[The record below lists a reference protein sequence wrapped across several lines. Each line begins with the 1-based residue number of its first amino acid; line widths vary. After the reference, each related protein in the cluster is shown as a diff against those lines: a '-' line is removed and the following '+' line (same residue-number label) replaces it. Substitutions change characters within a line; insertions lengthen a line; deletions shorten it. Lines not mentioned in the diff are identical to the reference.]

1 MFIMKGQFFHRVF
14 NSLPIRLLISQI
26 KRSHV
31 LLLIW
36 FLLFAVVTDQLG
48 KYLGIP
54 SLFLDPEYLNKVN
67 FLSFFIMGVVV
78 AGFTTAFHITCYIVD
93 GYRYNF
99 LGSLTKPFAKFSINN
114 SLIPIVFLLV
124 YLLNIILYQIR
135 NEEATAM
142 DIFWAVT
149 GVVIGFT
156 VMLYILY
163 SYFWFT
169 NKDIFKVIAYR
180 FDRSLKRN
188 VRATRAGVMARLVLA
203 KQKPENVKYYIDFRL
218 KLVPVNDR
226 GFDKQEVLKVF
237 DQNHLNLVFIELFI
251 FLVLLLLGVFREIEI
266 FQIPAAASAVLFL
279 TIIIMFTG
287 AFSYWFRSWS
297 AAIIIGLLIM
307 VNFGVKQNV
316 LKSQYQAF
324 GLNYDI
330 GRVPYDLNTIKKL
343 NSDSIIMHDRAETM
357 ETLNNWR
364 AKFGQKKPKMVF
376 LAVSG
381 GGQRSALWTFR
392 ALQYA
397 DSLTRGQLMNQSM
410 LITGA
415 SGGLIGA
422 GFFRELVLRNKLDS
436 AINPYD
442 DKYLTSIANDNLN
455 PIIFSFLVNDMFVK
469 FQKFTYNNKKYVK
482 DRGYS
487 FEEQLNKNTY
497 HMLDKPLFA
506 YREPEA
512 SAEIPMMIVAPT
524 IINDGRKLFISPQH
538 VSFMNSGEI
547 KARKTFE
554 KLPEGIDFL
563 RLYED
568 FDAED
573 LRFLSALRM
582 GATFPYVT
590 PNITLP
596 SEPKMEIMDAGITDN
611 FGISDALRFLYA
623 YRDWIAENTTGII
636 ILSIR
641 DSKKEIAIEP
651 RENLSLFDK
660 MSTPVSSV
668 YENYA
673 KMQTV
678 TNDSKIE
685 YATAWFNNQ
694 IDVVNLQYIPT
705 YDPKYQQPTD
715 VQRAALNWRLTG
727 REKKSVIFSIN
738 SKSNQQALK
747 QLIELIQ

>member
-1 MFIMKGQFFHRVF
+1 M
-14 NSLPIRLLISQI
+14 
-26 KRSHV
+26 
-31 LLLIW
+31 
-36 FLLFAVVTDQLG
+36 FAVVTNLLG

-67 FLSFFIMGVVV
+67 FLSFFIMGIVV

-99 LGSLTKPFAKFSINN
+99 LGSLKKPFAKFSINN
-114 SLIPIVFLLV
+114 SLIPLAFLLV
-124 YLLNIILYQIR
+124 YIINIIKYQIL
-135 NEEATAM
+135 NEEASSI
-142 DIFWAVT
+142 DIIWAVA
-149 GVVIGFT
+149 GVLIGF
-156 VMLYILY
+156 VLMLLILY

-188 VRATRAGVMARLVLA
+188 VRLTRAGVMARLVLA
-203 KQKPENVKYYIDFRL
+203 KQKSENVKYYINFKL
-218 KLVPVNDR
+218 KLVPVKER

-251 FLVLLLLGVFREIEI
+251 FLILLLLGVFREIEV

-297 AAIIIGLLIM
+297 GAIIIGLLLL
-307 VNFGVKQNV
+307 VNFGVKHNV

-324 GLNYDI
+324 GLDYDN
-330 GRVPYDLNTIKKL
+330 GRVPYDLNTIEKL
-343 NSDSIIMHDRAETM
+343 GSDSIIMHDRANTM
-357 ETLNNWR
+357 EILTNWR
-364 AKFGQKKPKMVF
+364 AKFGKQKPKMIF

-381 GGQRSALWTFR
+381 GGQRSSLWTFR

-397 DSLTRGQLMNQSM
+397 DSLTRGQLMDKSM

-422 GFFRELVLRNKLDS
+422 SFFRELVLQNKSDS
-436 AINPYD
+436 TVNPYD
-442 DKYLTSIANDNLN
+442 SKYLRSIANDNLN

-469 FQKFTYNNKKYVK
+469 FQKFIYNNRKYVK

-497 HMLDKPLFA
+497 HMLDKPLSA
-506 YREPEA
+506 YREPEEN
-512 SAEIPMMIVAPT
+512 AEIPMMIVAPT
-524 IINDGRKLFISPQH
+524 IVNDGRKLFISPQN

-547 KARKTFE
+547 KARTNFE
-554 KLPEGIDFL
+554 KLAEGIDFR
-563 RLYED
+563 RLYHD
-568 FDAED
+568 YDAD
-573 LRFLSALRM
+573 NLRFLSALRM

-590 PNITLP
+590 PNIELP

-623 YRDWIAENTTGII
+623 YRDWIAENTTGIV
-636 ILSIR
+636 ILAIR
-641 DSKKEIAIEP
+641 DSKKEIGIEP
-651 RENLSLFDK
+651 RKNLSLFDK
-660 MSTPVSSV
+660 MSTPISSV

-685 YATAWFNNQ
+685 YATSWFNNQ

-705 YDPKYQQPTD
+705 YDPKYQQPAD

-727 REKKSVIFSIN
+727 REKKSVVFSIN
-738 SKSNQQALK
+738 SKSNQAALR
-747 QLIELIQ
+747 QLIELIN

>member
-1 MFIMKGQFFHRVF
+1 MIKQFLTKIFY
-14 NSLPIRLLISQI
+14 SLPIRLLISQI
-26 KRSHV
+26 KRSHI
-31 LLLIW
+31 LLLSW
-36 FLLFAVVTDQLG
+36 FLLFAVITGQLG

-67 FLSFFIMGVVV
+67 FLSFLIMGV
-78 AGFTTAFHITCYIVD
+78 AIAFFTTAFHITCYIVD

-114 SLIPIVFLLV
+114 SLIPITFL
-124 YLLNIILYQIR
+124 ILYLINIVKYQIQD
-135 NEEATAM
+135 EEASSTDVA
-142 DIFWAVT
+142 WALGGVIT
-149 GVVIGFT
+149 GYVI
-156 VMLYILY
+156 MLFVFYV
-163 SYFWFT
+163 YFWFT

-180 FDRSLKRN
+180 FDRSLKKN
-188 VRATRAGVMARLVLA
+188 VRITRASVMSRLVLA
-203 KQKPENVKYYIDFRL
+203 KQKRENVRYYINFQL
-218 KLVPVNDR
+218 KLVPVKER
-226 GFDKQEVLKVF
+226 GFDKKEVLKVF

-251 FLVLLLLGVFREIEI
+251 FLILLLLGVFREIEL
-266 FQIPAAASAVLFL
+266 FQIPAAASAILFL

-297 AAIIIGLLIM
+297 AAIIIGLLLL
-307 VNFGVKQNV
+307 VNLGVERNV

-324 GLNYDI
+324 GLNYNN
-330 GRVPYDLNTIKKL
+330 GRVAYNLDKIKAL
-343 NSDSIIMHDRAETM
+343 DSDSIIMHDRAETLQIL
-357 ETLNNWR
+357 ENWR
-364 AKFGQKKPKMVF
+364 AKFGKKKPKMLF

-381 GGQRSALWTFR
+381 GGQRSALWSFR
-392 ALQYA
+392 ALQFA
-397 DSLTRGQLMNQSM
+397 DSITAGRLMNNAM

-422 GFFRELVLRNKLDS
+422 AFFRELVLQQKHTKT
-436 AINPYD
+436 INPYD
-442 DKYLTSIANDNLN
+442 KAYLTSISNDNLN

-469 FQKFTYNNKKYVK
+469 FQKFTYNNRKYVK

-487 FEEQLNKNTY
+487 FEEQLNKNTFQ
-497 HMLDKPLFA
+497 MLDKPLSA
-506 YREPEA
+506 YLQPEA
-512 SAEIPMMIVAPT
+512 KAEIPMMIATPT
-524 IINDGRKLFISPQH
+524 IINDGRKLFISPH
-538 VSFMNSGEI
+538 NVGYMNSGEI
-547 KARKTFE
+547 RAHKSFD
-554 KLPEGIDFL
+554 KLAEGIDFM

-568 FDAED
+568 YDAKN

-582 GATFPYVT
+582 CATFPYVT

-611 FGISDALRFLYA
+611 FGISDALQFLYA
-623 YRDWIAENTTGII
+623 FRSWIAENTSGII

-651 RENLSLFDK
+651 RKNLSLFDK
-660 MSTPVSSV
+660 MSTPVSNV

-673 KMQTV
+673 KMQTI

-685 YATAWFNNQ
+685 YATSWFNNQ
-694 IDVVNLQYIPT
+694 IDVINLQYIPT
-705 YDPKYQQPTD
+705 YDPKYQKPSD
-715 VQRAALNWRLTG
+715 VRRAALNWRLTG

-747 QLIELIQ
+747 KLTYLLK

>member
-1 MFIMKGQFFHRVF
+1 MKGKLSYRIFH
-14 NSLPIRLLISQI
+14 SLPIRLLISQI

-31 LLLIW
+31 LLLSW
-36 FLLFAVVTDQLG
+36 FLLFAVITNQFG

-93 GYRYNF
+93 GFRYNF

-114 SLIPIVFLLV
+114 SLIPIIFLLV
-124 YLLNIILYQIR
+124 YLINIIKYQIR

-149 GVVIGFT
+149 GVVIGFV

-203 KQKPENVKYYIDFRL
+203 KQKPENVKFYLDLKL
-218 KLVPVNDR
+218 KLVPVKER

-251 FLVLLLLGVFREIEI
+251 FLILLLLGVFREIEI

-297 AAIIIGLLIM
+297 AAIIITLLLL
-307 VNFGVKQNV
+307 VNLGVKQNI

-324 GLNYDI
+324 GLDYDN
-330 GRVPYDLNTIKKL
+330 GRVAYNLNTIKTL
-343 NSDSIIMHDRAETM
+343 NADSIIMHDHDETM
-357 ETLNNWR
+357 LILNNWR
-364 AKFGQKKPKMVF
+364 AKFGTKKPKMVF

-392 ALQYA
+392 VLQYA
-397 DSLTRGQLMNQSM
+397 DSLTRGGLMDKSM

-436 AINPYD
+436 TINPYD
-442 DKYLTSIANDNLN
+442 NIYLTSISNDNLN

-497 HMLDKPLFA
+497 HMLDKPLSA

-512 SAEIPMMIVAPT
+512 RAEIPMMIVAPT

-547 KARKTFE
+547 RAKRTFD
-554 KLPEGIDFL
+554 KLAEGIDFR
-563 RLYED
+563 RLFKDYEAD
-568 FDAED
+568 S

-596 SEPKMEIMDAGITDN
+596 SEPGMEIMDAGITDN

-623 YRDWIAENTTGII
+623 YRDWIAENTTGIV

-641 DSKKEIAIEP
+641 DSKKEISIEP
-651 RENLSLFDK
+651 RKNLSLFDK
-660 MSTPVSSV
+660 MSTPISSV

-685 YATAWFNNQ
+685 YATSWFNNQ
-694 IDVVNLQYIPT
+694 IDVINLQYIPT
-705 YDPKYQQPTD
+705 YDPKYQKPTD

-738 SKSNQQALK
+738 SKSNQEALRK
-747 QLIELIQ
+747 LIELIQ

>member
-1 MFIMKGQFFHRVF
+1 
-14 NSLPIRLLISQI
+14 
-26 KRSHV
+26 
-31 LLLIW
+31 
-36 FLLFAVVTDQLG
+36 
-48 KYLGIP
+48 
-54 SLFLDPEYLNKVN
+54 
-67 FLSFFIMGVVV
+67 
-78 AGFTTAFHITCYIVD
+78 
-93 GYRYNF
+93 
-99 LGSLTKPFAKFSINN
+99 
-114 SLIPIVFLLV
+114 
-124 YLLNIILYQIR
+124 
-135 NEEATAM
+135 
-142 DIFWAVT
+142 
-149 GVVIGFT
+149 
-156 VMLYILY
+156 
-163 SYFWFT
+163 
-169 NKDIFKVIAYR
+169 
-180 FDRSLKRN
+180 
-188 VRATRAGVMARLVLA
+188 
-203 KQKPENVKYYIDFRL
+203 
-218 KLVPVNDR
+218 
-226 GFDKQEVLKVF
+226 
-237 DQNHLNLVFIELFI
+237 
-251 FLVLLLLGVFREIEI
+251 
-266 FQIPAAASAVLFL
+266 
-279 TIIIMFTG
+279 
-287 AFSYWFRSWS
+287 
-297 AAIIIGLLIM
+297 
-307 VNFGVKQNV
+307 
-316 LKSQYQAF
+316 
-324 GLNYDI
+324 
-330 GRVPYDLNTIKKL
+330 
-343 NSDSIIMHDRAETM
+343 MHDRAETM
-357 ETLNNWR
+357 QILKNWR

-381 GGQRSALWTFR
+381 GGQRSSLWTFR

-397 DSLTRGQLMNQSM
+397 DSLTRGQLMDKSM

-422 GFFRELVLRNKLDS
+422 GFFRELVLRNKIDS
-436 AINPYD
+436 TINPYD
-442 DKYLTSIANDNLN
+442 HTYLTSISNDNLN

-497 HMLDKPLFA
+497 RMLDKPLLA
-506 YREPEA
+506 YREPE
-512 SAEIPMMIVAPT
+512 SKAEIPMMIVAPT

-547 KARKTFE
+547 KARSTFD

-563 RLYED
+563 RLYKD
-568 FDAED
+568 FEAED

-623 YRDWIAENTTGII
+623 YRQWIAENTTGIV

-651 RENLSLFDK
+651 RKNLSLLDK

-673 KMQTV
+673 KMQTI

-705 YDPKYQQPTD
+705 YDPKYQKPTD

-727 REKKSVIFSIN
+727 KEKKSVIFSIN
-738 SKSNQQALK
+738 SKSNQEALK
-747 QLIELIQ
+747 QLIELLH

>member
-1 MFIMKGQFFHRVF
+1 M
-14 NSLPIRLLISQI
+14 
-26 KRSHV
+26 
-31 LLLIW
+31 
-36 FLLFAVVTDQLG
+36 FAVVTNQLG

-99 LGSLTKPFAKFSINN
+99 LGSLKKPFAKFSINN
-114 SLIPIVFLLV
+114 SLIPIVFLIV
-124 YLLNIILYQIR
+124 YLANIIRYQIQ
-135 NEEATAM
+135 NEEATSA
-142 DIFWAVT
+142 DIFWAVA
-149 GVVIGFT
+149 GVLIGYV

-188 VRATRAGVMARLVLA
+188 IRMTRAGVMARLVLA
-203 KQKPENVKYYIDFRL
+203 KQKPEKVKYYVNL
-218 KLVPVNDR
+218 KLRLVPVKER

-287 AFSYWFRSWS
+287 AFSYWFRSWA
-297 AAIIIGLLIM
+297 AAIIIGLVLL
-307 VNFGVKQNV
+307 VNFGVKHNV

-324 GLNYDI
+324 GLNYEN
-330 GRVPYDLNTIKKL
+330 GRVAYDLNKIKEL
-343 NSDSIIMHDRAETM
+343 GSDSIIMHDRAN
-357 ETLNNWR
+357 TLQILSNWR
-364 AKFGQKKPKMVF
+364 AKFGKKKPKMIF

-381 GGQRSALWTFR
+381 GGQRSSLWTFR

-397 DSLTRGQLMNQSM
+397 DSLTRGQLMDKSM

-422 GFFRELVLRNKLDS
+422 GFFRELVLQNQTDS
-436 AINPYD
+436 TINPYD
-442 DKYLTSIANDNLN
+442 TKYLTSIANDNLN

-469 FQKFTYNNKKYVK
+469 FQKFIYNDKKYVK

-497 HMLDKPLFA
+497 KMLDKPLSA
-506 YREPEA
+506 YREPEVN
-512 SAEIPMMIVAPT
+512 AEIPMMIVAPT
-524 IINDGRKLFISPQH
+524 IINDGRKLFISPQN

-547 KARKTFE
+547 KARTTFD
-554 KLPEGIDFL
+554 KLAEGIDFL
-563 RLYED
+563 RLFEDYESD
-568 FDAED
+568 K

-623 YRDWIAENTTGII
+623 YRDWIAENTTGIV

-641 DSKKEIAIEP
+641 DSKKEIGIEP
-651 RENLSLFDK
+651 RKNLSLFDK
-660 MSTPVSSV
+660 MSTPISSV

-738 SKSNQQALK
+738 SKSNQAALK
-747 QLIELIQ
+747 KLIELLR

>member
-1 MFIMKGQFFHRVF
+1 MKGQFFYKIFH
-14 NSLPIRLLISQI
+14 SLPIRLLISQI

-31 LLLIW
+31 LLLSW
-36 FLLFAVVTDQLG
+36 FLMFAVVTNLLG

-67 FLSFFIMGVVV
+67 FLSFFIMGIVV

-99 LGSLTKPFAKFSINN
+99 LGSLKKPFAKFSINN
-114 SLIPIVFLLV
+114 SLIPLAFLLV
-124 YLLNIILYQIR
+124 YIINIIKYQIR
-135 NEEATAM
+135 NEEASST

-149 GVVIGFT
+149 GVLIGF
-156 VMLYILY
+156 VLMLLVLY

-188 VRATRAGVMARLVLA
+188 VRLTRAGVMARLVLA
-203 KQKPENVKYYIDFRL
+203 KQKSENVKYYINFKL
-218 KLVPVNDR
+218 KLVPVKER

-251 FLVLLLLGVFREIEI
+251 FLILLLLGVFREIEV

-297 AAIIIGLLIM
+297 AAIIIGLLLL
-307 VNFGVKQNV
+307 VNFGVKHNV

-324 GLNYDI
+324 GLDYDN
-330 GRVPYDLNTIKKL
+330 GRVPYDLNTIQKL
-343 NSDSIIMHDRAETM
+343 GSDSIIMHDRANTM
-357 ETLNNWR
+357 KILTNWR
-364 AKFGQKKPKMVF
+364 AKFGKQKPKMVF

-381 GGQRSALWTFR
+381 GGQRSSLWTFR

-397 DSLTRGQLMNQSM
+397 DSLTRGQLMDKTM

-422 GFFRELVLRNKLDS
+422 SFFRELVFQNKSDS
-436 AINPYD
+436 TINPYD
-442 DKYLTSIANDNLN
+442 NKYLRSIANDNLN

-469 FQKFTYNNKKYVK
+469 FQKFIYNNRKYVK

-497 HMLDKPLFA
+497 QMLDKPLSA
-506 YREPEA
+506 YREPEER
-512 SAEIPMMIVAPT
+512 AEIPMMIVAPT
-524 IINDGRKLFISPQH
+524 IVNDGRKLFISPLN

-547 KARKTFE
+547 KARTTFD
-554 KLPEGIDFL
+554 KLAEGIDFR
-563 RLYED
+563 RLYQD
-568 FDAED
+568 YDAD
-573 LRFLSALRM
+573 NLRFLSALRM

-590 PNITLP
+590 PNIELP

-623 YRDWIAENTTGII
+623 YRDWIAENTTGIV

-641 DSKKEIAIEP
+641 DSKKEIGIEP
-651 RENLSLFDK
+651 RKNLSLFDK
-660 MSTPVSSV
+660 MSTPISSV

-685 YATAWFNNQ
+685 YATSWFNNQ

-727 REKKSVIFSIN
+727 REKKSVVFSIN
-738 SKSNQQALK
+738 SKSNQAALK
-747 QLIELIQ
+747 QLIELIN